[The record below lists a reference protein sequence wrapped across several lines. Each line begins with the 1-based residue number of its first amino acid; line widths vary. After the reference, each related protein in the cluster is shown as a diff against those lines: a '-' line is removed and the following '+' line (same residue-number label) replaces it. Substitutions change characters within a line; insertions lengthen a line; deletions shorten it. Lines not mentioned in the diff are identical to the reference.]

1 MDKWVTV
8 ALVVLAVAIF
18 TIAELIDWWW

>member
-18 TIAELIDWWW
+18 TIAELID